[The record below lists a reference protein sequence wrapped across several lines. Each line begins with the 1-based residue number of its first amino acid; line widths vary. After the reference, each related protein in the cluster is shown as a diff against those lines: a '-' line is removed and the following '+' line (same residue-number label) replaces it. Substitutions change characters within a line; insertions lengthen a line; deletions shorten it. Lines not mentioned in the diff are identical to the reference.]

1 MLYGLFPILSF
12 LFMRVVYMTNIET
25 TVRQTLALTI
35 CYDIILTAVKSIGTI
50 NNNTDV
56 NSISIAL
63 YDALKSAAN
72 EK

>member
-1 MLYGLFPILSF
+1 
-12 LFMRVVYMTNIET
+12 MTNIET

-50 NNNTDV
+50 NSNTDV

>member
-1 MLYGLFPILSF
+1 
-12 LFMRVVYMTNIET
+12 MTNIET
-25 TVRQTLALTI
+25 TVRQTFALTI